1 MASEA
6 ITAGC
11 GTGTGCG
18 TRFAMGRA
26 ARWNCWPGCG
36 FAPGPLKGA
45 CFGAQLS
52 PRAVGSSFVDCRS
65 CWAFGG
71 LYDSVAGELKEVK
84 VGGFRVQ
91 GCMAHCKRQV
101 AEDGTEHR
109 TLLTS

>member
-52 PRAVGSSFVDCRS
+52 PRAVGS
-65 CWAFGG
+65 
-71 LYDSVAGELKEVK
+71 LLLTVAAVGPSGVSTILSLGSSRKLRLEVS
-84 VGGFRVQ
+84 GFRVAWPTASGKWQ
-91 GCMAHCKRQV
+91 K
-101 AEDGTEHR
+101 TELS
-109 TLLTS
+109 TVPC